1 MKIARFV
8 LKVVALSLTAAAIIC
23 AVIAYWDKLT
33 ELAEALCGKM
43 KEKKACICKSEY
55 DDYVE

>member
-1 MKIARFV
+1 M
-8 LKVVALSLTAAAIIC
+8 TAAAIIC

-33 ELAEALCGKM
+33 ELAESLCGKM